1 MNLLSNDLVYKVKI
15 SVQYMQKLRL
25 NLLGVLL
32 VLVIFFPSCNPETD
46 DVEPMQVEEVVK
58 RAIFQSMREWYYWTN
73 ELPATLNVSQ
83 FSSNEDLLD
92 NLRFRPLDR
101 WSYLTTRAQFNAAFT
116 GQASGVHGF
125 SFAFDEN
132 ERLFV
137 AFVFDAGPA
146 GQDGWQR
153 GWEFLEINGR
163 SISSYKNSNGS
174 YSFDLGPNTIGV
186 QNTFK
191 FRLPDGSEKTST
203 IGKAA
208 FQTNSVLHKDVYEME
223 GKRIGHLVYQSFR
236 ATDGLTPTRSQEVE
250 DAFAFFESE
259 GIDDLIIDLRYNG
272 GGSVAVTEQILNY
285 LAPSAASGR
294 PMYTNR
300 HNPNKF
306 SNNRTV
312 NFNKRGTLELNE
324 LVFITSRSSASAS
337 ELLINCL
344 EPYMDL
350 VLIGD
355 DTFGKPVGSFPLSSF
370 NRVLADNNVELV
382 PITFAIANAEGR
394 ADYFDG
400 FPADVRVGDDPA
412 RNWPDFNERRLAAAL
427 NYLTGASLSARMTD
441 SYYKPVWEMIDA
453 FEGLQKEFP
462 MY

>member
-1 MNLLSNDLVYKVKI
+1 
-15 SVQYMQKLRL
+15 MQKLKL
-25 NLLGVLL
+25 NLLVGLMA
-32 VLVIFFPSCNPETD
+32 LVIFFPSCNPETD
-46 DVEPMQVEEVVK
+46 DVPPLQVEQVVK
-58 RAIFQSMREWYYWTN
+58 RAIFESMRDWYYWTN
-73 ELPATLNVSQ
+73 ELPLSLDVSQ
-83 FSSNEDLLD
+83 FSSNQDLLD

-101 WSYLTTRAQFNAAFT
+101 WSYLTTRAQFDAAFT

-125 SFAFDEN
+125 SFAFDED

-146 GQDGWQR
+146 GQDGWRR
-153 GWEFLEINGR
+153 GWEFIEINGR
-163 SISSYKNSNGS
+163 SISSYRNSNGS

-191 FRLPDGSEKTST
+191 FRLPDGSETTRT

-208 FQTNSVLHKDVYEME
+208 FQTNSVLHKEVYEME

-236 ATDGLTPTRSQEVE
+236 ATQGLTPTRSQEVE
-250 DAFAFFESE
+250 DAFAFFETE

-285 LAPSAASGR
+285 LAPSSASGR
-294 PMYTNR
+294 TMYTNR

-312 NFNKRGTLELNE
+312 NFNKRGSLELDE
-324 LVFITSRSSASAS
+324 IVFITSRSSASAS

-344 EPYMDL
+344 EPYMNIT
-350 VLIGD
+350 LIGD
-355 DTFGKPVGSFPLSSF
+355 NTYGKPVGQFPLSTFS
-370 NRVLADNNVELV
+370 RVLAENDVELV
-382 PITFAIANAEGR
+382 PVTFAIANAEGR

-400 FPADVRVGDDPA
+400 FPADILVGDNPA
-412 RNWPDFNERRLAAAL
+412 RDWSDFNERRLAAAIA
-427 NYLTGASLSARMTD
+427 YLTGGSVSARLAD
-441 SYYKPVWEMIDA
+441 HKYFKPVWEMIDA